1 MVPVVPAVAALMI
14 EVQACKLSLP
24 RPSISSSPPIT
35 SLLFEPHSNSVAL
48 MHSDSSFSLYPS
60 LSPFSPPSPQS
71 QAPTLTLVPPPS
83 SFATFLLLQNP
94 RPNSGAHNPR
104 VLFVVAAPHRAGAA
118 VILRFYVLQ
127 KTQLFTKAEVL
138 CTQRDL
144 QFEPKLGVLFNANH
158 GVSVKLGGSIN
169 IFAMYSVSNSKIW
182 VFSVKMAGD
191 DRDDGVVLK
200 LMKCAVIDCGVPVF
214 SISVSGEF
222 LILGEENGVRVFQ
235 LRPLVKGWIR
245 KEQRE
250 SKNLNF
256 PNGCGSKSAGVEAN
270 MEIACNG
277 DLEGRIDLHRVSVKR
292 RSVRF
297 RQDSSEGS
305 ACFVAFKGK
314 EVEHLKSMMP
324 PLIPVKAVYIQALSA
339 KKFLILDSDGDVHLL
354 CLSIHHLGPEITCH
368 MRQFTNTMKVQ
379 KLAVLPD
386 TSTRGRTVWISDGFY
401 SVHMMTV
408 SDTDTSANEDDEN
421 DSEEKLKQI
430 SVTQAIFASERIQ
443 DIIPLAANALLILG
457 QGSLFAYAIS

>member
-1 MVPVVPAVAALMI
+1 MVPVLPAVAALMI

-24 RPSISSSPPIT
+24 RPSFSSLPPIT
-35 SLLFEPHSNSVAL
+35 SLLFEPHSNSLAL

-127 KTQLFTKAEVL
+127 KTQLFTKAEVF

-144 QFEPKLGVLFNANH
+144 QFDPKLGVLFNANH
-158 GVSVKLGGSIN
+158 GVSVKLG
-169 IFAMYSVSNSKIW
+169 
-182 VFSVKMAGD
+182 
-191 DRDDGVVLK
+191 DDGVVLK
-200 LMKCAVIDCGVPVF
+200 LRKCAVIDCGVPVF

-277 DLEGRIDLHRVSVKR
+277 DLEGRTDLHRVSGMNILQGRNKLYL
-292 RSVRF
+292 S
-297 RQDSSEGS
+297 QDYVGW
-305 ACFVAFKGK
+305 FNRNGV
-314 EVEHLKSMMP
+314 LT
-324 PLIPVKAVYIQALSA
+324 
-339 KKFLILDSDGDVHLL
+339 
-354 CLSIHHLGPEITCH
+354 SINGTCV
-368 MRQFTNTMKVQ
+368 N
-379 KLAVLPD
+379 A
-386 TSTRGRTVWISDGFY
+386 RGQS
-401 SVHMMTV
+401 H
-408 SDTDTSANEDDEN
+408 E
-421 DSEEKLKQI
+421 
-430 SVTQAIFASERIQ
+430 
-443 DIIPLAANALLILG
+443 
-457 QGSLFAYAIS
+457 